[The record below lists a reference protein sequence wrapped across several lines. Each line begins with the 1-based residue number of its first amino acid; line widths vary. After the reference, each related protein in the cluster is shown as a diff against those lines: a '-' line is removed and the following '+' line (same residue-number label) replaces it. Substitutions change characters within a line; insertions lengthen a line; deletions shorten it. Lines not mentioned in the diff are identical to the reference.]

1 MLQITWI
8 KQLRSQHL
16 HTYQSRRGPFF
27 AYNTLIGV
35 WVGADIDVILG
46 WSLVRTR
53 YDDFQNCDDFSI
65 KGVGFLISRG
75 LYLSNFTSLGE
86 FRATNTFIRRL
97 LPITNR
103 KALYGF
109 PMITPNS
116 VWGALTCKCATVTKF
131 PNDLTLLAHNFWS
144 IRNFLNLVGLNNI
157 YSISLIPIY

>member
-1 MLQITWI
+1 MLQITLI

-46 WSLVRTR
+46 WSLVRTW
-53 YDDFQNCDDFSI
+53 YDNFHNCDDFSF
-65 KGVGFLISRG
+65 KGAGFLISRG
-75 LYLSNFTSLGE
+75 LYLSNFTSSGE
-86 FRATNTFIRRL
+86 FGTTNTLIRRP

-103 KALYGF
+103 KASYGF
-109 PMITPNS
+109 AMIAPNS

-131 PNDLTLLAHNFWS
+131 PNDPTLLAHNFWS
-144 IRNFLNLVGLNNI
+144 IRNFFNLIGLHNN
-157 YSISLIPIY
+157 YSISSIRI